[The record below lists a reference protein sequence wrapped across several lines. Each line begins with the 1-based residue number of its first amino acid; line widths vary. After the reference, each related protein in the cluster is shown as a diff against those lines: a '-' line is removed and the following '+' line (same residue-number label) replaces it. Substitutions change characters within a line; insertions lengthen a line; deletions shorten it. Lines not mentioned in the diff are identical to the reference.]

1 MKLVTAVIALLL
13 LASCDDADERYN
25 AGYSDGYAV
34 GYNTACQ
41 IRATLV
47 EGDFDNDDYAR
58 GYAKGQT
65 AGTIACNADRK
76 AGRVN

>member
-1 MKLVTAVIALLL
+1 MRLLTVISSLVLLG
-13 LASCDDADERYN
+13 CDDSEERYN

-47 EGDFDNDDYAR
+47 EGEYSNADYAR
-58 GYAKGQT
+58 GFAQGQT
-65 AGTIACNADRK
+65 DGIIACNADR
-76 AGRVN
+76 GP